1 MANENEKPIEKGQE
15 TISSAGV
22 GNSELSKEELA
33 NVAGGV
39 DPSPKET
46 LTLNYG
52 GIQFEH
58 TQQK

>member
-1 MANENEKPIEKGQE
+1 MANENEKPIEKDQE

-22 GNSELSKEELA
+22 GNSELSEQELA

-46 LTLNYG
+46 VTLDYAS
-52 GIQFEH
+52 IKFEY

>member
-1 MANENEKPIEKGQE
+1 MANENEKPIETNQE
-15 TISSAGV
+15 
-22 GNSELSKEELA
+22 NSELPEQELA

-46 LTLNYG
+46 VTLNYG
-52 GIQFEH
+52 SIQFEY